1 VKQKQ
6 RSHWSLLLMRGPDQS
21 VKQFNVSKRSV
32 IAAPVALMAIFSSV
46 VVGLQI
52 RAHSELHRIQQE
64 HKALQLQYSTMI
76 HEHSE
81 ELLTKEA
88 TISNLAAQLSA
99 LQQEQSSIS
108 SKLQELKAL
117 EAQLQDFIQT
127 YGDDVPLHINREDS
141 GQSLTSVE
149 RKQAVGAATE
159 LRQNKKIAVMAYH
172 SNAPISQMTQTL
184 EDLKASMEA
193 TLTRAHYVREQIDSY
208 PNYWPTEEQYITSGY
223 GYRSDPFTG
232 TVRFHAGIDIA
243 GKKGDGIFSAADGI
257 IVQSGFDTEYGNFV
271 IVEHL
276 HSLRTVYMHLDSI
289 EAKEGDKVAR
299 GEKIGTMGSSG
310 RSTGTHLHFQVM
322 QHEQADSPLPYLRN
336 EKIVKE
342 DQHV

>member
-1 VKQKQ
+1 MKQKQ

-21 VKQFNVSKRSV
+21 VKQFNVSRRSV

-52 RAHSELHRIQQE
+52 KAHSELHRIQQE
-64 HKALQLQYSTMI
+64 QKALQLQYSTMI

-108 SKLQELKAL
+108 GKLQELKAL

-141 GQSLTSVE
+141 EQQLTSIE
-149 RKQAVGAATE
+149 QKEANSLATE
-159 LRQNKKIAVMAYH
+159 THQNKKIAVMAYR
-172 SNAPISQMTQTL
+172 NDAPIKQMTQTL
-184 EDLKASMEA
+184 EDLKVSMEA
-193 TLTRAHYVREQIDSY
+193 TLTRAHYVKEQVDSY
-208 PNYWPTEEQYITSGY
+208 PNYWPTEEHYITSGY

-232 TVRFHAGIDIA
+232 SVRFHAGIDIA

-257 IVQSGFDTEYGNFV
+257 IVQSGFDTDYGNFV

-276 HSLRTVYMHLDSI
+276 HNLRTVYMHLDSI
-289 EAKEGDKVAR
+289 EAKEGDEVVR

-310 RSTGTHLHFQVM
+310 RSTGTHLHFQIM
-322 QHEQADSPLPYLRN
+322 QHEQAVSPLPYLRN

>member
-1 VKQKQ
+1 MKQKQ
-6 RSHWSLLLMRGPDQS
+6 RSHWSFLLMRGPDQS

-32 IAAPVALMAIFSSV
+32 IAAPVALMAIFSGV

-52 RAHSELHRIQQE
+52 KAHSDLHRIQQE

-76 HEHSE
+76 HEHSD

-99 LQQEQSSIS
+99 LQQEQLSIS

-127 YGDDVPLHINREDS
+127 YGEDVPLHMNRE
-141 GQSLTSVE
+141 LT
-149 RKQAVGAATE
+149 KQPLSQVIPNQAASSE
-159 LRQNKKIAVMAYH
+159 LARSQYHIATMAYQ
-172 SNAPISQMTQTL
+172 NDAPIVQMSQTL
-184 EDLKASMEA
+184 ENLKASMET
-193 TLTRAHYVREQIDSY
+193 TLTRAQYVREQVDSY
-208 PNYWPTEEQYITSGY
+208 PNYWPTEEHYITSGF

-232 TVRFHAGIDIA
+232 RLRFHAGIDIA
-243 GKKGDGIFSAADGI
+243 GKKGDGVFSAADGV
-257 IVQSGFDTEYGNFV
+257 IVESGFDRAYGNFV

-276 HSLRTVYMHLDSI
+276 HNLRTVYMHLDSI
-289 EAKEGDKVAR
+289 EAKIGDEVVR

-310 RSTGTHLHFQVM
+310 RSTGTHLHFQVL
-322 QHEQADSPLPYLRN
+322 QHEQAVSPLPFLRN